1 MKITILVENT
11 EGIAGTKAEH
21 GLSVYVETLRHKLL
35 SDTGASDAM
44 IHNADVL
51 GVNLKQVDT
60 LVLSHGHY
68 DHCGGA
74 LSFAQRN
81 PDAKIYLRKL
91 ADGSYYDDAG
101 KYIGID
107 PKIMELPH
115 LHVVE
120 KDTKIDE
127 ELFLF
132 GDVTG
137 RRFFPFGN
145 KRILKEVDGCRV
157 EDTFEHE
164 QNLVIT
170 ENGKRVLISG
180 CAHCGIVNI
189 LDRFH
194 QIFDADPDYVITGF
208 HLMKK
213 TAYTEEELQ
222 LIRDTAEAL
231 LKTKTVFY
239 SGHCTGDA
247 AAVLKEIM
255 QDRLIL
261 MHTGMEFEL

>member
-11 EGIAGTKAEH
+11 EGACGTKAEH
-21 GLSVYVETLRHKLL
+21 GLSVYVETSRHKLL
-35 SDTGASDAM
+35 SDTGASDA
-44 IHNADVL
+44 ILNNADVL
-51 GVNLKQVDT
+51 GVDLKQVDT

-68 DHCGGA
+68 DHCGGV
-74 LSFAQRN
+74 LPFAQIN
-81 PDAKIYLRKL
+81 PDAEIYLRKL
-91 ADGSYYDDAG
+91 ADGAYYDDVG

-107 PKIMELPH
+107 PQIMALPH
-115 LHVVE
+115 LHLVDQ
-120 KDTKIDE
+120 DTQIDE

-157 EDTFEHE
+157 EDTFDHE

-189 LDRFH
+189 LDRFRE
-194 QIFDADPDYVITGF
+194 IFDADPDCVITGF

-213 TAYTEEELQ
+213 SDYTEEELD
-222 LIRDTAEAL
+222 LIRNTGEE
-231 LKTKTVFY
+231 LKKANTIFY

-247 AAVLKEIM
+247 AGYLKVIL
-255 QDRLIL
+255 QDQLIL
-261 MHTGMEFEL
+261 MHTGMEISL